1 MNNIEQAREL
11 KAKALGILQNKG
23 IPSAIAWLMDEDFGK
38 SPKVQIDKSRTE
50 RDFEDCQKVKRFKF
64 NKHFYE
70 LFFEKERGSSYPDG
84 VYTEEGEFRLLFD
97 GEEVFK
103 ACYTKNYPDD
113 EWGSIDYTIWVH
125 ELLTKKIKIKQWV
138 DDLPKLV
145 ELEKDLKKQEQ
156 EKWEKEE
163 EEKKAKEIFQNI
175 ELGKYRKSNDGANLK
190 KVEKSDGWLISCLKF
205 LGGLTLLLI
214 GGGFFIKGAEIGMTA
229 WQVYET
235 ILSPSMILPAGMV
248 GCGWFLISKAFPL
261 LKLD

>member
-214 GGGFFIKGAEIGMTA
+214 GGGFFIKGAE
-229 WQVYET
+229 
-235 ILSPSMILPAGMV
+235 
-248 GCGWFLISKAFPL
+248 
-261 LKLD
+261 